1 MHTDREF
8 ACAAPLEPGRWRE
21 VNEVNT
27 GSCGV
32 NHLSKSAFA
41 YTSEKNEMKEID
53 LAIKVDRLGVESIS
67 INAAAKNI
75 LRT

>member
-1 MHTDREF
+1 M
-8 ACAAPLEPGRWRE
+8 
-21 VNEVNT
+21 
-27 GSCGV
+27 